1 MPKEEYV
8 RKNRYIRITNLK
20 RHGLMKMMNYSMMR
34 CVSAIA
40 VGILLMVWPEAAIL
54 YLVIAI
60 GAMFFVPSLFSMIAY
75 FMKGRQAGMYFP
87 IISLGSL
94 LFGLW
99 LMVSPAFF
107 VGILMYVLGILLVFA
122 GIGQVV
128 YLFGARTYA
137 MVHWGFFLTPVLILL
152 AGLVVLVNPFAAASI
167 PFIILG
173 ISSTAYGITE
183 LINLYKFRREEKKD
197 VPAEAMIEDVTPIEE

>member
-1 MPKEEYV
+1 
-8 RKNRYIRITNLK
+8 
-20 RHGLMKMMNYSMMR
+20 MKMMNYSIMR

-40 VGILLMVWPEAAIL
+40 IGILLMVWPETAIV

-60 GAMFFVPSLFSMIAY
+60 GAMFFLPSLFTLVGY
-75 FMKGRQAGMYFP
+75 FVKGRQFGMYFP

-107 VGILMYVLGILLVFA
+107 VGILMYVLGVVLVFA
-122 GIGQVV
+122 GISQIAG
-128 YLFGARTYA
+128 LLGARSHASVSFGYYV
-137 MVHWGFFLTPVLILL
+137 MPILILF
-152 AGLVVLVNPFAAASI
+152 AGLVVLVNPFAAATI

-173 ISSTAYGITE
+173 ISSTAYGISE
-183 LINLYKFRREEKKD
+183 LINIYKFRRKEEKLMKHEI
-197 VPAEAMIEDVTPIEE
+197 VIEDVTPIEEIPNEIKE

>member
-1 MPKEEYV
+1 
-8 RKNRYIRITNLK
+8 
-20 RHGLMKMMNYSMMR
+20 MKMMNYSIMR

-40 VGILLMVWPEAAIL
+40 IGILLMVWPETAIV

-60 GAMFFVPSLFSMIAY
+60 GAMFFLPSLFTLVGY
-75 FMKGRQAGMYFP
+75 FVKGRQLGMYFP

-107 VGILMYVLGILLVFA
+107 VGILMYVLGVVLVFA
-122 GIGQVV
+122 GISQIMQLLNARSWTQVA
-128 YLFGARTYA
+128 FGYFV
-137 MVHWGFFLTPVLILL
+137 MPVLILI
-152 AGLVVLVNPFAAASI
+152 AGLVVLLNPFAAATV

-173 ISSTAYGITE
+173 VSSIVYGVTDI
-183 LINLYKFRREEKKD
+183 INGIRFRRKEDKTTVSE
-197 VPAEAMIEDVTPIEE
+197 VVIEDVTPVEELPGEMKS

>member
-1 MPKEEYV
+1 
-8 RKNRYIRITNLK
+8 
-20 RHGLMKMMNYSMMR
+20 MKMMNYSIMR

-40 VGILLMVWPEAAIL
+40 IGILLMVWPETAIV

-60 GAMFFVPSLFSMIAY
+60 GAMFFLPSLFTLVGY
-75 FMKGRQAGMYFP
+75 FVKGRQLGMYFP

-107 VGILMYVLGILLVFA
+107 VGILMYVLGVVLVFA
-122 GIGQVV
+122 GISQIAG
-128 YLFGARTYA
+128 LLGARSHASVSFGYYV
-137 MVHWGFFLTPVLILL
+137 MPILILF
-152 AGLVVLVNPFAAASI
+152 AGLLVLVNPFAAATI

-173 ISSTAYGITE
+173 ISSTAYGISE
-183 LINLYKFRREEKKD
+183 LINIYKFRRKEEKLMKHEI
-197 VPAEAMIEDVTPIEE
+197 VIEDVTPIEEIPNEIKE

>member
-1 MPKEEYV
+1 
-8 RKNRYIRITNLK
+8 
-20 RHGLMKMMNYSMMR
+20 MKMMNYGIMR

-40 VGILLMVWPEAAIL
+40 IGLLLMVWPEAAII

-60 GAMFFVPSLFSMIAY
+60 GAMFFLPSLFSLVGY
-75 FMKGRQAGMYFP
+75 FMKGRQLGMYFP

-107 VGILMYVLGILLVFA
+107 VGILMYVLGVVLVFA
-122 GIGQVV
+122 DISQIANLLNARSHTVV
-128 YLFGARTYA
+128 PLGYYI
-137 MVHWGFFLTPVLILL
+137 MPVLILL
-152 AGLVVLVNPFAAASI
+152 AGIVVLANPFAAASV

-173 ISSTAYGITE
+173 VSSAIYGITE
-183 LINLYKFRREEKKD
+183 LINIYKFRKKEEK
-197 VPAEAMIEDVTPIEE
+197 VPMNEVMIEDVTPIEEIKE

>member
-1 MPKEEYV
+1 
-8 RKNRYIRITNLK
+8 
-20 RHGLMKMMNYSMMR
+20 MKMMNYSIMR

-40 VGILLMVWPEAAIL
+40 IGILLMVWPETAIV

-60 GAMFFVPSLFSMIAY
+60 GAMFFLPSLFTLVGY
-75 FMKGRQAGMYFP
+75 FVKGRQLGMYFP

-107 VGILMYVLGILLVFA
+107 VGILMYVLGVVLVFA
-122 GIGQVV
+122 GISQIAG
-128 YLFGARTYA
+128 LLGARSHASVSFGYYV
-137 MVHWGFFLTPVLILL
+137 MPIFILF
-152 AGLVVLVNPFAAASI
+152 AGLVVLVNPFAAATI

-173 ISSTAYGITE
+173 ISSTAYGISE
-183 LINLYKFRREEKKD
+183 LINIYKFRRKEEKLMKHEI
-197 VPAEAMIEDVTPIEE
+197 VIEDVTPIEEIPNEIKE